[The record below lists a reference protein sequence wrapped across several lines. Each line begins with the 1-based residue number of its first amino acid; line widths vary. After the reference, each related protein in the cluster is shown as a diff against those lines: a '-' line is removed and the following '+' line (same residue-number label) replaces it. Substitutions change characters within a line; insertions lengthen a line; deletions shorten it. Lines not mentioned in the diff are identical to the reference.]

1 MSHQEKQRIFDE
13 YAKSQSNDTED
24 FYGLLFNEYH
34 KIGSDRVLDH
44 IFAACDLVQE
54 EQQKRITENAR
65 TRTNDESTS
74 IIVDKTSITNPE
86 NLIK

>member
-13 YAKSQSNDTED
+13 YAKSNSFDCWI
-24 FYGLLFNEYH
+24 GLQKSCDPIILKRHVF
-34 KIGSDRVLDH
+34 RV
-44 IFAACDLVQE
+44 CDLVQE
-54 EQQKRITENAR
+54 EQQKRIAESAR

-74 IIVDKTSITNPE
+74 IIVDRSSITNPE